1 MPAYIHQSGKVHIT
15 TCLEEGRKE
24 DRKSSCSIYIYI
36 KLIISV
42 EEVWEKENRM
52 QMLAEIVS
60 ALTMREPSG

>member
-1 MPAYIHQSGKVHIT
+1 MPAYIHQSGKVHIIHAW
-15 TCLEEGRKE
+15 EKEGK
-24 DRKSSCSIYIYI
+24 KTGNLMFYIYI

-42 EEVWEKENRM
+42 EAVWGKENWM